1 MAHLRRDAARN
12 KESSLPVLDIRAQ
25 DAGHRLGH
33 GIALIVTGFF
43 WAAVMG
49 AVTKSLHH
57 VSPLLTLFFQYAIAF
72 LCFVPSGLRMGAAGL
87 RTRRVRLQ
95 VFRSVAGSACQWLF
109 FLSLGSLPL
118 LDASLLSNSAPLF
131 IPLVVWIWL
140 RKPVSRIV
148 AVSLLIGLIGVILTI
163 RPGPQLLHDPA
174 ALLALASGVLS
185 AIALVATNRLAET
198 DPPSRTLLWNFGV
211 STVLLIPVAIA
222 VWTPLSARAWLML
235 LSVGVLYALTQW
247 FIILAYRYAGA
258 AELSPF
264 NYSVAV
270 FSGILGWIF
279 FGDIPGIS
287 AIAGTL
293 LICAGG
299 ILSIHHGHPE
309 GKGSWFGVGHWH
321 WPWKLARTTFAA
333 PVRVPE
339 PQ

>member
-1 MAHLRRDAARN
+1 MPAI
-12 KESSLPVLDIRAQ
+12 DIRAQ
-25 DAGHRLGH
+25 HAGHNRSR
-33 GIALIVTGFF
+33 GIALIVAGFF

-49 AVTKSLHH
+49 AVTKSLHG

-72 LCFVPSGLRMGAAGL
+72 LCFVPSGLRMGPANLRTQRAGL
-87 RTRRVRLQ
+87 Q
-95 VFRSVAGSACQWLF
+95 IFRSLTGSACQLLF
-109 FLSLGSLPL
+109 FFSLGSLPL

-131 IPLVVWIWL
+131 IPLVVWLWL
-140 RKPVSRIV
+140 RKPVSRVV
-148 AVSLLIGLIGVILTI
+148 AVSLLVGLAGVLLII
-163 RPGPQLLHDPA
+163 HPGPQLLHDPA

-211 STVLLIPVAIA
+211 STVLLIPVAAA
-222 VWTPLSARAWLML
+222 VWTPLAPRAWLLL

-264 NYSVAV
+264 NYSVVV
-270 FSGILGWIF
+270 FSGILGWLF
-279 FGDIPGIS
+279 FGNVPGLG
-287 AIAGTL
+287 AVAGTL

-299 ILSIHHGHPE
+299 ILSIQAGHPE

-321 WPWKLARTTFAA
+321 WPWKLGFRIGFAP
-333 PVRVPE
+333 PVRVSE
-339 PQ
+339 SK

>member
-1 MAHLRRDAARN
+1 
-12 KESSLPVLDIRAQ
+12 LPAIDIRAQ
-25 DAGHRLGH
+25 DAGHNRGR

-72 LCFVPSGLRMGAAGL
+72 LCFVPSGVRMGPAAL
-87 RTRRVRLQ
+87 RTQRVGLQ
-95 VFRSVAGSACQWLF
+95 IFRSLAGSACQLLF
-109 FLSLGSLPL
+109 FFSLGSLPL

-131 IPLVVWIWL
+131 IPLVVWLWF
-140 RKPVSRIV
+140 RKPVTRTV
-148 AVSLLIGLIGVILTI
+148 WVSLLIGLAGVVLTI
-163 RPGPQLLHDPA
+163 HPGPQLLRNPA

-211 STVLLIPVAIA
+211 STVLLTPVAVV
-222 VWTPLSARAWLML
+222 VWTPPSARAWLML

-264 NYSVAV
+264 NYSVVV
-270 FSGILGWIF
+270 FSGILGWMF
-279 FGDIPGIS
+279 FANVPGLS
-287 AIAGTL
+287 AVAGTV
-293 LICAGG
+293 LISAGG
-299 ILSIHHGHPE
+299 ILSIRTGHPE
-309 GKGSWFGVGHWH
+309 GKGAWFGVGHWH
-321 WPWKLARTTFAA
+321 WPWKLAPRIGFAPPIRLPGA
-333 PVRVPE
+333 E
-339 PQ
+339 

>member
-1 MAHLRRDAARN
+1 MPAI
-12 KESSLPVLDIRAQ
+12 DIRAQ
-25 DAGHRLGH
+25 DAGHHRGR

-72 LCFVPSGLRMGAAGL
+72 LCFVPSGLRLGPAAL
-87 RTRRVRLQ
+87 RTQHPGLQ
-95 VFRSVAGSACQWLF
+95 IFRSVAGSACQLLF
-109 FLSLGSLPL
+109 FISLRSLPL

-131 IPLVVWIWL
+131 IPIVVWLWM
-140 RKPVSRIV
+140 RKPVSRTV
-148 AVSLLIGLIGVILTI
+148 VVSLLIGLAGVVLTI
-163 RPGPQLLHDPA
+163 HPGPRLLRDPA

-211 STVLLIPVAIA
+211 STLLLIPVATA
-222 VWTPLSARAWLML
+222 VWTPLSPRAWLML

-264 NYSVAV
+264 NYSIVV

-279 FGDIPGIS
+279 FANVPGLS
-287 AIAGTL
+287 ALAGTL

-299 ILSIHHGHPE
+299 ILSIHTGHPE
-309 GKGSWFGVGHWH
+309 GKGSSFGVGHWRS
-321 WPWKLARTTFAA
+321 PWKLVLHTGSA
-333 PVRVPE
+333 PESTPGAGRE
-339 PQ
+339 G

>member
-1 MAHLRRDAARN
+1 MPAI
-12 KESSLPVLDIRAQ
+12 DIRAQ
-25 DAGHRLGH
+25 DAGHKLGR

-72 LCFVPSGLRMGAAGL
+72 LCFVPSGLRMGPGGL
-87 RTRRVRLQ
+87 RTQRASLQ
-95 VFRSVAGSACQWLF
+95 IFRSITGSACQLLF
-109 FLSLGSLPL
+109 FMSLGTLPL

-131 IPLVVWIWL
+131 IPVVVWLWF
-140 RKPVSRIV
+140 RRPVSRTV
-148 AVSLLIGLIGVILTI
+148 AVSLLIGLIGVVLTI
-163 RPGPQLLHDPA
+163 HPGPQLLRDPA

-185 AIALVATNRLAET
+185 AVALVATNRLAET

-211 STVLLIPVAIA
+211 STVLLIPVAVA

-264 NYSVAV
+264 NYSVVV
-270 FSGILGWIF
+270 FSGILGWMF
-279 FGDIPGIS
+279 FANVPGLS
-287 AIAGTL
+287 ALAGTL

-299 ILSIHHGHPE
+299 ILSIHTGHPE

-321 WPWKLARTTFAA
+321 WPWKLAPRIGFA
-333 PVRVPE
+333 PPIRIPE
-339 PQ
+339 AK

>member
-1 MAHLRRDAARN
+1 
-12 KESSLPVLDIRAQ
+12 LPAIDIRAQ
-25 DAGHRLGH
+25 DAGHNRGR

-72 LCFVPSGLRMGAAGL
+72 LCFLPSGVRMGPAALGTQRVGL
-87 RTRRVRLQ
+87 Q
-95 VFRSVAGSACQWLF
+95 IFRSLAGSACQLLF
-109 FLSLGSLPL
+109 FFSLGSLPL

-131 IPLVVWIWL
+131 IPLVVWLWF
-140 RKPVSRIV
+140 RKPVSRTV
-148 AVSLLIGLIGVILTI
+148 WFSLLIGLAGVVLTI
-163 RPGPQLLHDPA
+163 HPGPQLLRNPA

-185 AIALVATNRLAET
+185 AVALVATNRLAEI

-211 STVLLIPVAIA
+211 STVLLIPVAVI

-264 NYSVAV
+264 NYSVVV
-270 FSGILGWIF
+270 FSGILGWMF
-279 FGDIPGIS
+279 FANVPGLS
-287 AIAGTL
+287 AVAGTV
-293 LICAGG
+293 LISAGG
-299 ILSIHHGHPE
+299 ILSIRTGHPE
-309 GKGSWFGVGHWH
+309 GKGAWFGVGHWH
-321 WPWKLARTTFAA
+321 WPWKLAPRIGFAPPIRLPGA
-333 PVRVPE
+333 E
-339 PQ
+339 

>member
-1 MAHLRRDAARN
+1 
-12 KESSLPVLDIRAQ
+12 LPAIDIRAQ
-25 DAGHRLGH
+25 DAGHNRGR

-72 LCFVPSGLRMGAAGL
+72 LCFVPSGVRMGPAALRTQRAGL
-87 RTRRVRLQ
+87 Q
-95 VFRSVAGSACQWLF
+95 IFRSLAGSACQLLF
-109 FLSLGSLPL
+109 FFSLGSLPL

-131 IPLVVWIWL
+131 IPLVVWLWF
-140 RKPVSRIV
+140 RKPVSRTV
-148 AVSLLIGLIGVILTI
+148 WVSLLIGLAGVVLTI
-163 RPGPQLLHDPA
+163 HPGPQLLRSPA

-211 STVLLIPVAIA
+211 STVLLIPVAVV
-222 VWTPLSARAWLML
+222 VWTPPSARAWLML

-264 NYSVAV
+264 NYSVVV
-270 FSGILGWIF
+270 FSGILGWMF
-279 FGDIPGIS
+279 FANIPGLS
-287 AIAGTL
+287 AVAGTL
-293 LICAGG
+293 LISAGG
-299 ILSIHHGHPE
+299 ILSIRTGHPE
-309 GKGSWFGVGHWH
+309 GKGAWFGVGHWH
-321 WPWKLARTTFAA
+321 WPWKLAPRIGFAPPIRLPGA
-333 PVRVPE
+333 E
-339 PQ
+339 

>member
-1 MAHLRRDAARN
+1 MPAI
-12 KESSLPVLDIRAQ
+12 DIRAQ
-25 DAGHRLGH
+25 DAGHNRGR

-72 LCFVPSGLRMGAAGL
+72 LCFVPSGARMGPAAL
-87 RTRRVRLQ
+87 RTQRIGLQ
-95 VFRSVAGSACQWLF
+95 IFRSLAGSACQLLF
-109 FLSLGSLPL
+109 FFSLGSLPL

-131 IPLVVWIWL
+131 IPLVVWLWL
-140 RKPVSRIV
+140 RKPVTRTV
-148 AVSLLIGLIGVILTI
+148 WFSLLIGLAGVILTI
-163 RPGPQLLHDPA
+163 HPGLQLLRNPA

-185 AIALVATNRLAET
+185 AIALVATNRLAGT

-211 STVLLIPVAIA
+211 STVLLIPVAIV
-222 VWTPLSARAWLML
+222 VWTPLSPRAWLML

-264 NYSVAV
+264 NYSVVV
-270 FSGILGWIF
+270 FSGILGWMF
-279 FGDIPGIS
+279 FANVPGLS
-287 AIAGTL
+287 AVAGTL

-299 ILSIHHGHPE
+299 ILSIRTGHPE
-309 GKGSWFGVGHWH
+309 GKGAWFGVGHWH
-321 WPWKLARTTFAA
+321 WPWKLAPRIGLA
-333 PVRVPE
+333 PPIRLPGAE
-339 PQ
+339 

>member
-1 MAHLRRDAARN
+1 MPAI
-12 KESSLPVLDIRAQ
+12 DIRAQ
-25 DAGHRLGH
+25 DAGHHRAR

-57 VSPLLTLFFQYAIAF
+57 VSPLLTLFFQYGIAF
-72 LCFVPSGLRMGAAGL
+72 LCFVPSGLRMGPAAL
-87 RTRRVRLQ
+87 RTRRTGLQ
-95 VFRSVAGSACQWLF
+95 IFRSIAGSVCQLLF
-109 FLSLGSLPL
+109 FFSLGSLPL

-131 IPLVVWIWL
+131 IPLVVWIWF
-140 RKPVSRIV
+140 RKPVSRTV
-148 AVSLLIGLIGVILTI
+148 AVSLLVGLIGVVLTI
-163 RPGPQLLHDPA
+163 HPGPQLLRSPA

-185 AIALVATNRLAET
+185 AVALVATNRLAET

-222 VWTPLSARAWLML
+222 VWTPLSARVWLML

-264 NYSVAV
+264 NYSVVV

-279 FGDIPGIS
+279 FASVPGLS
-287 AIAGTL
+287 AVAGTL

-299 ILSIHHGHPE
+299 ILSLHTGHSE

-321 WPWKLARTTFAA
+321 WPWKLGPRIGFA
-333 PVRVPE
+333 PPIRLPE
-339 PQ
+339 AE